1 MAGSVDKIKD
11 IFFSAIKIFHLYG
24 VAFYG
29 DALLFFQVHVV
40 QDLGLHVTHGEGL
53 GEFDEPIGKGT
64 LAMVYVSD
72 YAEIAYMLH
81 NCKNNQI
88 VVHLKDRKTTQAVT
102 DREIIDLYKDGQ
114 QEKAFKEIV
123 DSYSER
129 LYWHV
134 RRFLCSHE
142 DTDDL
147 LQEIFIKIWSAL
159 PSFRGDSQL
168 YTWLYRIAT
177 NEALNFLNKQKVR
190 SALQFESM
198 SSKLEDKIDENPW
211 FNGDQL
217 QRDLMKAIQ
226 RLPNKQKT
234 VFTMRWFEE
243 MSYEDIS
250 EILGTSVGAL
260 KASYHFAVEKIKAE
274 LEKNLK

>member
-1 MAGSVDKIKD
+1 MGDKEIMNLFNAG
-11 IFFSAIKIFHLYG
+11 
-24 VAFYG
+24 
-29 DALLFFQVHVV
+29 
-40 QDLGLHVTHGEGL
+40 E
-53 GEFDEPIGKGT
+53 
-64 LAMVYVSD
+64 
-72 YAEIAYMLH
+72 
-81 NCKNNQI
+81 
-88 VVHLKDRKTTQAVT
+88 R
-102 DREIIDLYKDGQ
+102 
-114 QEKAFKEIV
+114 EKAFKEIV

-147 LQEIFIKIWSAL
+147 LQEIFMKIWSAL

-168 YTWLYRIAT
+168 YTWIYRIAT
-177 NEALNFLNKQKVR
+177 NEALNFLGKQKVR
-190 SALQFESM
+190 AALQFESLT
-198 SSKLEDKIDENPW
+198 SKMEDKIDEDPW
-211 FNGDQL
+211 FNGDQM

-226 RLPNKQKT
+226 KLPRKQRT
-234 VFTMRWFEE
+234 VFTMRWFED

-274 LEKNLK
+274 LKKI